1 MTANGERSARKS
13 YEQMCPMA
21 TALDFVGDRWT
32 ILILRELLGG
42 PARFQELRDG
52 LPGIATN
59 LLTERLR
66 RMEGDGI
73 VRRVEFGG
81 SGLYTLTEAGA
92 GIRFAIEELGM
103 WGARMGRVGPAVHE
117 RSIRAMAMAL
127 QAMLARAGPALPT
140 ETQIIELEVDGE
152 YAEIVLG
159 PRPSVTARTSVQ
171 PDTRVAAAGQGIS
184 AFFIGQSSAEETFS
198 HVSGNEQASQRLIN
212 ALGGGACSGFGSERA
227 PIPTGSHCRTESS
240 SKSSNSTCRR
250 PLGGNSIS
258 RTVVGTARRSC
269 AGND

>member
-1 MTANGERSARKS
+1 MTAIEKERKS

-32 ILILRELLGG
+32 VLILRELLGG

-92 GIRFAIEELGM
+92 GIRTAIEELGM
-103 WGARMGRVGPAVHE
+103 WGARMDRVGPAVHP
-117 RSIRAMAMAL
+117 RSIRATAMAL
-127 QAMLARAGPALPT
+127 QAMLSRAGDALPM
-140 ETQIIELEVDGE
+140 EADVIELEMDGE
-152 YAEIVLG
+152 YAEVVLG
-159 PRPSVTARTSVQ
+159 PRPTVTARTSPQ
-171 PDTRVAAAGQGIS
+171 PDARVSVASAAIADFLVGQCDAAA
-184 AFFIGQSSAEETFS
+184 AFN
-198 HVSGNEQASQRLIN
+198 HVSGDEKATRRMVN
-212 ALGGGACSGFGSERA
+212 ALS
-227 PIPTGSHCRTESS
+227 
-240 SKSSNSTCRR
+240 
-250 PLGGNSIS
+250 
-258 RTVVGTARRSC
+258 
-269 AGND
+269 